1 MQNKPFHLDKVA
13 IRMVKEPPLYS
24 EVPINNPQ
32 DAIKLMADTLSD
44 YDREVFAIINFR
56 PDLKPINVN
65 FVSMG
70 ALDQSLV
77 HPREAIKSM
86 VLSNVASVMLVHNHT
101 TGAVHPS
108 REDVAV
114 TDRMSKLCNMLGI
127 KLLDHVIV
135 GPGNDYYSFN
145 ERGVLPVPSLKL
157 ETNIDQ
163 LEFGGM
169 KVAETATM
177 EKQNVRE
184 VSFVVAECSEFH
196 NLGEFHENVGS
207 VKDALVLFEQIP
219 PERMHA
225 LPTIGIRVTDTNHP
239 EIFTEIDIIRGN
251 TIDMD
256 MLSYVPEIASNKT
269 AQFAIAEMIH
279 AMPKA
284 EIIGTVPE
292 EIQKKVSV
300 IEAKE
305 KQAEQMKAIT
315 DKLEQG
321 VAEVFSSDKYKQFL
335 DTMAKFPRYS
345 VNNNILIMMQ
355 KPDAQMCQ
363 SFTGW
368 KEMGR
373 FVKKGEKG
381 IKILAPAPY
390 TIQREQ
396 NKLDDRGNPMMDKDG
411 EPIMES
417 VEIKVN
423 AFKVVSTFDVSQTD
437 GKELP
442 SLGVDELTGGVDGYG
457 TFLEALKEV
466 CPVPITFENIEG
478 GAKGFYSQT
487 EKRIAIQEGMSEAQT
502 VKTTIHEM
510 AHQKLHAIENNG
522 PKQLRNSKEVEA
534 ESVAYTV
541 CQHYGIDTSD
551 YSFSYVAGWSEG
563 KEMPELKA
571 SLDTIRKAASEM
583 ITAIDEKME
592 ILIQEKQ
599 KDVFFASDVTNLKG
613 MDYQYSEGSCEA
625 EYRFSCE
632 VKGEPT
638 VLTYTLSHHD
648 DGQGFVMHT
657 DKNDIWETMSEP
669 ELRKLEEKV
678 SQVAESY
685 HWERRIDAIKE
696 PTEVEVVK
704 AGLLEQG
711 TTRIGEENRMK
722 LREALEAKEKA
733 ILAPKPEKEKE
744 RPKEKATKKTSVKT
758 KLQEGKEKVAKTPA
772 KKTKAK
778 EERV

>member
-1 MQNKPFHLDKVA
+1 MDSRPFHLDKVA
-13 IRMVKEPPLYS
+13 IRMVKEPPLFS
-24 EVPINNPQ
+24 EVPINSPQ
-32 DAIKLMADTLSD
+32 AAVKMMADTLKD

-86 VLSNVASVMLVHNHT
+86 VLSNAASVMMVHNHT
-101 TGAVHPS
+101 TGAVFPS
-108 REDVAV
+108 KDDVAV
-114 TDRMSKLCNMLGI
+114 TDRMAQLCSMLRI

-135 GPGNDYYSFN
+135 GPGNDYYSFQ
-145 ERGVLPVPSLKL
+145 EKGILPVPNLKY
-157 ETNIDQ
+157 ETNIEQ

-177 EKQNVRE
+177 EKQSVKE

-196 NLGEFHENVGS
+196 NMGELHENVGT
-207 VKDALVLFEQIP
+207 VKEAIALFEQIP
-219 PERMHA
+219 PERMHGIPA
-225 LPTIGIRVTDTNHP
+225 IGIRVTDTDNP
-239 EIFTEIDIIRGN
+239 ELFTEIDIVRGK
-251 TIDMD
+251 TIDVD
-256 MLSYVPEIASNKT
+256 MLSYVPEIANNKA

-279 AMPKA
+279 AMPEA
-284 EIIGTVPE
+284 EIIGVLPE
-292 EIQKKVSV
+292 EIQKKVGV
-300 IEAKE
+300 IESRE
-305 KQAEQMKAIT
+305 KQAEQLKEIT

-321 VAEVFSSDKYKQFL
+321 VSDVFSSDNYKQFL

-396 NKLDDRGNPMMDKDG
+396 TKLDDRGNPMLDKDG

-423 AFKVVSTFDVSQTD
+423 AFKVVSTFDVSQTE

-442 SLGVDELTGGVDGYG
+442 TLGVDELTGGVDGYG
-457 TFLEALKEV
+457 IFMEALKEV
-466 CPVPITFENIEG
+466 CPVPMTFENIEG

-502 VKTTIHEM
+502 VKTAIHEM
-510 AHQKLHAIENNG
+510 AHQKLHAIENHG
-522 PKQLRNSKEVEA
+522 PKQTRGSKEVEA

-571 SLDTIRKAASEM
+571 SLDTIRRAASEM
-583 ITAIDEKME
+583 ITAIDEKVE
-592 ILIQEKQ
+592 ELVAQKTQEQIAEVPESAKPDTVDR
-599 KDVFFASDVTNLKG
+599 KEELAELLK
-613 MDYQYSEGSCEA
+613 A
-625 EYRFSCE
+625 
-632 VKGEPT
+632 T
-638 VLTYTLSHHD
+638 V
-648 DGQGFVMHT
+648 
-657 DKNDIWETMSEP
+657 
-669 ELRKLEEKV
+669 EKV
-678 SQVAESY
+678 SA
-685 HWERRIDAIKE
+685 DTKKE
-696 PTEVEVVK
+696 DKTV
-704 AGLLEQG
+704 
-711 TTRIGEENRMK
+711 GE
-722 LREALEAKEKA
+722 L
-733 ILAPKPEKEKE
+733 KPEKKTVEKKVPSNKKSVKKQIAE
-744 RPKEKATKKTSVKT
+744 KKEKSEKTAKTKKTET
-758 KLQEGKEKVAKTPA
+758 KDLGEAI
-772 KKTKAK
+772 
-778 EERV
+778 

>member
-1 MQNKPFHLDKVA
+1 MDSRPFHLDKVA
-13 IRMVKEPPLYS
+13 IRMVKEPPLFS
-24 EVPINNPQ
+24 EVPINSPQ
-32 DAIKLMADTLSD
+32 AAVKMMADTLKD

-86 VLSNVASVMLVHNHT
+86 VLSNAASVMMVHNHT
-101 TGAVHPS
+101 TGAVFPS
-108 REDVAV
+108 KDDVAV
-114 TDRMSKLCNMLGI
+114 TDRMAQLCSMLGI

-135 GPGNDYYSFN
+135 GPGNDYYSFQ
-145 ERGVLPVPSLKL
+145 EKGILPVPNLKY
-157 ETNIDQ
+157 ETNIEQ

-169 KVAETATM
+169 KVAETATT
-177 EKQNVRE
+177 EKQSVKE

-196 NLGEFHENVGS
+196 NMGELHENVGT
-207 VKDALVLFEQIP
+207 VKEAIALFEQIP
-219 PERMHA
+219 PERMHGIPA
-225 LPTIGIRVTDTNHP
+225 IGIRVTDTDNP
-239 EIFTEIDIIRGN
+239 ELFTEIDIVRGK
-251 TIDMD
+251 TIDVD
-256 MLSYVPEIASNKT
+256 MLSYVPEIANNKA

-279 AMPKA
+279 AMPEA
-284 EIIGTVPE
+284 EIIGVLPE
-292 EIQKKVSV
+292 EIQKKVGV
-300 IEAKE
+300 IESRE
-305 KQAEQMKAIT
+305 KQAEQLKEIT

-321 VAEVFSSDKYKQFL
+321 VSDVFSSDNYKQFL

-396 NKLDDRGNPMMDKDG
+396 TKLDDRGNPMLDKDG

-423 AFKVVSTFDVSQTD
+423 AFKVVSTFDVSQTE

-442 SLGVDELTGGVDGYG
+442 TLGVDELTGGVDGYG
-457 TFLEALKEV
+457 TFMEALKEV
-466 CPVPITFENIEG
+466 CPVPMTFENIEG

-502 VKTTIHEM
+502 VKTAIHEM

-522 PKQLRNSKEVEA
+522 PKQTRGSKEVEA

-571 SLDTIRKAASEM
+571 SLDTIRRAASEM
-583 ITAIDEKME
+583 ITAIDEKVE
-592 ILIQEKQ
+592 ELVAQKTQEQIAEVPESAKPDTVDR
-599 KDVFFASDVTNLKG
+599 KEELAELLK
-613 MDYQYSEGSCEA
+613 A
-625 EYRFSCE
+625 
-632 VKGEPT
+632 T
-638 VLTYTLSHHD
+638 V
-648 DGQGFVMHT
+648 
-657 DKNDIWETMSEP
+657 
-669 ELRKLEEKV
+669 EKV
-678 SQVAESY
+678 SADTKKVDKS
-685 HWERRIDAIKE
+685 
-696 PTEVEVVK
+696 V
-704 AGLLEQG
+704 
-711 TTRIGEENRMK
+711 GE
-722 LREALEAKEKA
+722 L
-733 ILAPKPEKEKE
+733 KPEKKTVEKKVPSKKKSVKKQIAE
-744 RPKEKATKKTSVKT
+744 KKEKSEKTAKTKKTET
-758 KLQEGKEKVAKTPA
+758 KDLGEAI
-772 KKTKAK
+772 
-778 EERV
+778 

>member
-1 MQNKPFHLDKVA
+1 MDKVA
-13 IRMVKEPPLYS
+13 IRMVKEPPLFS
-24 EVPINNPQ
+24 EVPINSPQ
-32 DAIKLMADTLSD
+32 AAVKMMADTLKD

-86 VLSNVASVMLVHNHT
+86 VLSNAASVMMVHNHT
-101 TGAVHPS
+101 TGAVFPS
-108 REDVAV
+108 KDDVAV
-114 TDRMSKLCNMLGI
+114 TDRMAQLCSMLGI

-135 GPGNDYYSFN
+135 GPGNDYYSFQ
-145 ERGVLPVPSLKL
+145 EKGILPVPNLKY
-157 ETNIDQ
+157 ETNIEQ

-177 EKQNVRE
+177 EKQSVKE

-196 NLGEFHENVGS
+196 NMGELHENVGT
-207 VKDALVLFEQIP
+207 VKEAIALFEQIP
-219 PERMHA
+219 PERMHGIPA
-225 LPTIGIRVTDTNHP
+225 IGIRVTDTDNP
-239 EIFTEIDIIRGN
+239 ELFTEIDIVRGK
-251 TIDMD
+251 TIDVD
-256 MLSYVPEIASNKT
+256 MLSYVPEIANNKA

-279 AMPKA
+279 AMPEA
-284 EIIGTVPE
+284 EIIGVLPE
-292 EIQKKVSV
+292 EIQKKVGV
-300 IEAKE
+300 IESRE
-305 KQAEQMKAIT
+305 KQAEQLKEIT

-321 VAEVFSSDKYKQFL
+321 VSDVFSSDNYKQFL

-396 NKLDDRGNPMMDKDG
+396 TKLDDRGNPMLDKDG

-423 AFKVVSTFDVSQTD
+423 AFKVVSTFDVSQTE

-442 SLGVDELTGGVDGYG
+442 TLGVDELTGGVDGYG
-457 TFLEALKEV
+457 TFMEALKEV
-466 CPVPITFENIEG
+466 CPVPMTFENIEG

-502 VKTTIHEM
+502 VKTAIHEM
-510 AHQKLHAIENNG
+510 AHQKLHAIENHG
-522 PKQLRNSKEVEA
+522 PKQTRGSKEVEA

-571 SLDTIRKAASEM
+571 SLDTIRRAASEM
-583 ITAIDEKME
+583 ITAIDEKVE
-592 ILIQEKQ
+592 ELVAQKTQEQIAAVPESAKPDTVDR
-599 KDVFFASDVTNLKG
+599 KEELAELLK
-613 MDYQYSEGSCEA
+613 A
-625 EYRFSCE
+625 
-632 VKGEPT
+632 T
-638 VLTYTLSHHD
+638 V
-648 DGQGFVMHT
+648 
-657 DKNDIWETMSEP
+657 
-669 ELRKLEEKV
+669 EKV
-678 SQVAESY
+678 SA
-685 HWERRIDAIKE
+685 DTKKE
-696 PTEVEVVK
+696 DKTV
-704 AGLLEQG
+704 
-711 TTRIGEENRMK
+711 GE
-722 LREALEAKEKA
+722 L
-733 ILAPKPEKEKE
+733 KPEKKTVEKKVPSKKKSVKTQIAE
-744 RPKEKATKKTSVKT
+744 KKEKSEKTAKTKKTET
-758 KLQEGKEKVAKTPA
+758 KDLGEAI
-772 KKTKAK
+772 
-778 EERV
+778 

>member
-1 MQNKPFHLDKVA
+1 MDSRPFHLDKVA
-13 IRMVKEPPLYS
+13 IRMVKEPPLFS
-24 EVPINNPQ
+24 EVPINSPQ
-32 DAIKLMADTLSD
+32 AAVKMMADTLKD

-86 VLSNVASVMLVHNHT
+86 VLSNAASVMMVHNHT
-101 TGAVHPS
+101 TGAVFPS
-108 REDVAV
+108 KDDVAV
-114 TDRMSKLCNMLGI
+114 TDRMAQLCSMLGI

-135 GPGNDYYSFN
+135 GPGNDYYSFQ
-145 ERGVLPVPSLKL
+145 EKGILPVPNLKY
-157 ETNIDQ
+157 ETNIEQ

-177 EKQNVRE
+177 EKQSVKE

-196 NLGEFHENVGS
+196 NMGELHENVGT
-207 VKDALVLFEQIP
+207 VKEAIALFEQIP
-219 PERMHA
+219 PERMHGIPA
-225 LPTIGIRVTDTNHP
+225 IGIRVTDTDNP
-239 EIFTEIDIIRGN
+239 ELFTEIDIVRGK
-251 TIDMD
+251 TIDVD
-256 MLSYVPEIASNKT
+256 MLSYVPEIANNKA

-279 AMPKA
+279 AMPEA
-284 EIIGTVPE
+284 EIIGVLPE
-292 EIQKKVSV
+292 EIQKKVGV
-300 IEAKE
+300 IESRE
-305 KQAEQMKAIT
+305 KQAEQLKEIT

-321 VAEVFSSDKYKQFL
+321 VSDVFSSDNYKQFL

-396 NKLDDRGNPMMDKDG
+396 TKLDDRGNPMLDKDG

-423 AFKVVSTFDVSQTD
+423 AFKVVSTFDVSQTE

-442 SLGVDELTGGVDGYG
+442 TLGVDELTGGVDGYG
-457 TFLEALKEV
+457 TFMEALKEV
-466 CPVPITFENIEG
+466 CPVPMTFENIEG

-502 VKTTIHEM
+502 VKTAIHEM
-510 AHQKLHAIENNG
+510 AHQKLHAIENHG
-522 PKQLRNSKEVEA
+522 PKQTRGSKEVEA

-571 SLDTIRKAASEM
+571 SLDTIRRAASEM
-583 ITAIDEKME
+583 ITAIDEKVE
-592 ILIQEKQ
+592 ELVAQKTQEQIAAVPESAKPDTVDR
-599 KDVFFASDVTNLKG
+599 KEELAELLKATVEK
-613 MDYQYSEGSCEA
+613 MSADTKKEDKT
-625 EYRFSCE
+625 
-632 VKGEPT
+632 VGE
-638 VLTYTLSHHD
+638 L
-648 DGQGFVMHT
+648 
-657 DKNDIWETMSEP
+657 
-669 ELRKLEEKV
+669 
-678 SQVAESY
+678 
-685 HWERRIDAIKE
+685 
-696 PTEVEVVK
+696 
-704 AGLLEQG
+704 
-711 TTRIGEENRMK
+711 
-722 LREALEAKEKA
+722 
-733 ILAPKPEKEKE
+733 KPEKKTVEKKVPSKKKSVKKQIAE
-744 RPKEKATKKTSVKT
+744 KKEKSEKTAKTKKTET
-758 KLQEGKEKVAKTPA
+758 KDLGEAI
-772 KKTKAK
+772 
-778 EERV
+778 

>member
-1 MQNKPFHLDKVA
+1 MDSRPFHLDKVA
-13 IRMVKEPPLYS
+13 IRMVKEPPLFS
-24 EVPINNPQ
+24 EVPINSPQ
-32 DAIKLMADTLSD
+32 AAVKMMADTLKD

-77 HPREAIKSM
+77 HPREVIKSM
-86 VLSNVASVMLVHNHT
+86 VLSNAASVMMVHNHT
-101 TGAVHPS
+101 TGAVFPS
-108 REDVAV
+108 KDDVAV
-114 TDRMSKLCNMLGI
+114 TDRMAQLCSMLGI

-135 GPGNDYYSFN
+135 GPGNDYYSFQ
-145 ERGVLPVPSLKL
+145 EKGILPVPNLKY
-157 ETNIDQ
+157 ETNIEQ

-177 EKQNVRE
+177 EKQSVKE

-196 NLGEFHENVGS
+196 NMGELHENVGT
-207 VKDALVLFEQIP
+207 VKEAIALFEQIP
-219 PERMHA
+219 PERMHGIPA
-225 LPTIGIRVTDTNHP
+225 IGIRVTDTDNP
-239 EIFTEIDIIRGN
+239 ELFTEIDIVRGK
-251 TIDMD
+251 TIDVD
-256 MLSYVPEIASNKT
+256 MLSYVPEIANNKA

-279 AMPKA
+279 AMPEA
-284 EIIGTVPE
+284 EIIGVLPE
-292 EIQKKVSV
+292 EIQKKVGV
-300 IEAKE
+300 IESRE
-305 KQAEQMKAIT
+305 KQAEQLKEIT

-321 VAEVFSSDKYKQFL
+321 VSDVFSSDNYKQFL

-396 NKLDDRGNPMMDKDG
+396 TKLDDRGNPMLDKDG

-423 AFKVVSTFDVSQTD
+423 AFKVVSTFDVSQTE

-442 SLGVDELTGGVDGYG
+442 TLGVDELTGGVDGYG
-457 TFLEALKEV
+457 IFMEALKEV
-466 CPVPITFENIEG
+466 CPVPMTFENIEG

-502 VKTTIHEM
+502 VKTAIHEM
-510 AHQKLHAIENNG
+510 AHQKLHAIENHG
-522 PKQLRNSKEVEA
+522 PKQTRGSKEVEA

-571 SLDTIRKAASEM
+571 SLDTIRRAASEM
-583 ITAIDEKME
+583 ITAIDEKVE
-592 ILIQEKQ
+592 ELVAQKTQEQIAEVPESAKPDTVDR
-599 KDVFFASDVTNLKG
+599 KEELAELLK
-613 MDYQYSEGSCEA
+613 A
-625 EYRFSCE
+625 
-632 VKGEPT
+632 T
-638 VLTYTLSHHD
+638 V
-648 DGQGFVMHT
+648 
-657 DKNDIWETMSEP
+657 
-669 ELRKLEEKV
+669 EKV
-678 SQVAESY
+678 SA
-685 HWERRIDAIKE
+685 DTKKE
-696 PTEVEVVK
+696 DKTV
-704 AGLLEQG
+704 
-711 TTRIGEENRMK
+711 GE
-722 LREALEAKEKA
+722 L
-733 ILAPKPEKEKE
+733 KPEKKTVEKKVPSKKKSVKKQIAE
-744 RPKEKATKKTSVKT
+744 KKEKSEKTAKTKKTET
-758 KLQEGKEKVAKTPA
+758 KDLGEAI
-772 KKTKAK
+772 
-778 EERV
+778 

>member
-1 MQNKPFHLDKVA
+1 MDSRPFRLDKVA

-32 DAIKLMADTLSD
+32 AAVKLMADTLKD

-86 VLSNVASVMLVHNHT
+86 VLSNAASVMMVHNHT
-101 TGAVHPS
+101 TGAVFPS
-108 REDVAV
+108 KEDVAV
-114 TDRMSKLCNMLGI
+114 TDRMAQLCGMLGI

-145 ERGVLPVPSLKL
+145 EKNVLPVPNLKY
-157 ETNIDQ
+157 ETNIEQ

-177 EKQNVRE
+177 EKQEQKMSTEEYRE
-184 VSFVVAECSEFH
+184 IKEAE
-196 NLGEFHENVGS
+196 L
-207 VKDALVLFEQIP
+207 
-219 PERMHA
+219 
-225 LPTIGIRVTDTNHP
+225 
-239 EIFTEIDIIRGN
+239 
-251 TIDMD
+251 
-256 MLSYVPEIASNKT
+256 
-269 AQFAIAEMIH
+269 
-279 AMPKA
+279 
-284 EIIGTVPE
+284 
-292 EIQKKVSV
+292 
-300 IEAKE
+300 
-305 KQAEQMKAIT
+305 KAIT

-321 VAEVFSSDKYKQFL
+321 VSDVFSSDKYKQFL

-355 KPDAQMCQ
+355 RPDAQMCQ

-396 NKLDDRGNPMMDKDG
+396 TKLDDKGNPMMDKDG

-442 SLGVDELTGGVDGYG
+442 TLGVDELTGGVDGYG

-466 CPVPITFENIEG
+466 CPVPMTFENIEG

-502 VKTTIHEM
+502 VKTAIHEM

-522 PKQLRNSKEVEA
+522 PKQTRGSKEVEA

-571 SLDTIRKAASEM
+571 SLDTIRRAASEM
-583 ITAIDEKME
+583 ITAIDEKVEELVAQKTQEQIAEAPESVKPATVDRKEELAE
-592 ILIQEKQ
+592 ILKATAEK
-599 KDVFFASDVTNLKG
+599 
-613 MDYQYSEGSCEA
+613 
-625 EYRFSCE
+625 
-632 VKGEPT
+632 
-638 VLTYTLSHHD
+638 
-648 DGQGFVMHT
+648 
-657 DKNDIWETMSEP
+657 MSPDAKTKQDAKSLEKENP
-669 ELRKLEEKV
+669 ATEKTEEK
-678 SQVAESY
+678 
-685 HWERRIDAIKE
+685 
-696 PTEVEVVK
+696 
-704 AGLLEQG
+704 
-711 TTRIGEENRMK
+711 
-722 LREALEAKEKA
+722 
-733 ILAPKPEKEKE
+733 
-744 RPKEKATKKTSVKT
+744 PKEKTAKKTSVKT
-758 KLQEGKEKVAKTPA
+758 KLKEGKEKVAKAPA
-772 KKTKAK
+772 KKTKEK
-778 EERV
+778 EAQACV

>member
-1 MQNKPFHLDKVA
+1 MDSRPFHLDKVA
-13 IRMVKEPPLYS
+13 IRMVKEPPLFS
-24 EVPINNPQ
+24 EVPINSPQ
-32 DAIKLMADTLSD
+32 AAVKMMADTLKD

-86 VLSNVASVMLVHNHT
+86 VLSNAASVMMVHNHT
-101 TGAVHPS
+101 TGAVFPS
-108 REDVAV
+108 KDDVAV
-114 TDRMSKLCNMLGI
+114 TDRMAQLCSMLGI

-135 GPGNDYYSFN
+135 GPGNDYYSFQ
-145 ERGVLPVPSLKL
+145 EKGILPVPNLKY
-157 ETNIDQ
+157 ETNIEQ

-177 EKQNVRE
+177 EKQSVKE

-196 NLGEFHENVGS
+196 NMGELHENVGT
-207 VKDALVLFEQIP
+207 VKEAIALFEQIP
-219 PERMHA
+219 PERMHGIPA
-225 LPTIGIRVTDTNHP
+225 IGIRVTDTDNP
-239 EIFTEIDIIRGN
+239 ELFTEIDIVRGK
-251 TIDMD
+251 TIDVD
-256 MLSYVPEIASNKT
+256 MLSYVPEIANNKA

-279 AMPKA
+279 AMPEA
-284 EIIGTVPE
+284 EIIGVLPE
-292 EIQKKVSV
+292 EIQKKVGV
-300 IEAKE
+300 IESRE
-305 KQAEQMKAIT
+305 KQAEQLKEIT

-321 VAEVFSSDKYKQFL
+321 VSDVFSSDKYKRFL

-396 NKLDDRGNPMMDKDG
+396 TKLDDRGNPMLDKDG

-423 AFKVVSTFDVSQTD
+423 AFKVVSTFDVSQTE

-442 SLGVDELTGGVDGYG
+442 TLGVDELTGGVDGYG
-457 TFLEALKEV
+457 IFMEALKEV
-466 CPVPITFENIEG
+466 CPVTMTFENIEG

-502 VKTTIHEM
+502 VKTAIHEM

-522 PKQLRNSKEVEA
+522 PKQTRGSKEVEA

-571 SLDTIRKAASEM
+571 SLDTIRRAASEM
-583 ITAIDEKME
+583 ITAIDEKVE
-592 ILIQEKQ
+592 ELVAQKTQEQIAEVPESAKPDTVDR
-599 KDVFFASDVTNLKG
+599 KEELAELLK
-613 MDYQYSEGSCEA
+613 A
-625 EYRFSCE
+625 
-632 VKGEPT
+632 T
-638 VLTYTLSHHD
+638 V
-648 DGQGFVMHT
+648 
-657 DKNDIWETMSEP
+657 
-669 ELRKLEEKV
+669 EKV
-678 SQVAESY
+678 SA
-685 HWERRIDAIKE
+685 DTKKE
-696 PTEVEVVK
+696 DKTV
-704 AGLLEQG
+704 
-711 TTRIGEENRMK
+711 GE
-722 LREALEAKEKA
+722 L
-733 ILAPKPEKEKE
+733 KPEKRTVEKKVPSKKKSVKKQIAE
-744 RPKEKATKKTSVKT
+744 KKEKSEKTAKTKKTET
-758 KLQEGKEKVAKTPA
+758 KDLGEAI
-772 KKTKAK
+772 
-778 EERV
+778 

>member
-1 MQNKPFHLDKVA
+1 MDSRPFHLDKVA
-13 IRMVKEPPLYS
+13 IRMVKEPPLFS
-24 EVPINNPQ
+24 EVPINSPQ
-32 DAIKLMADTLSD
+32 AAVKMMADTLKD

-86 VLSNVASVMLVHNHT
+86 VLSNAASVMMVHNHT
-101 TGAVHPS
+101 TGAVFPS
-108 REDVAV
+108 KDDVAV
-114 TDRMSKLCNMLGI
+114 TDRMAQLCSMLGI

-135 GPGNDYYSFN
+135 GPGNDYYSFQ
-145 ERGVLPVPSLKL
+145 EKGILPVPNLKY
-157 ETNIDQ
+157 ETNIEQ

-177 EKQNVRE
+177 EKQSVKE

-196 NLGEFHENVGS
+196 NMGELHENVGT
-207 VKDALVLFEQIP
+207 VKEAIALFEQIP
-219 PERMHA
+219 PERMHGIPA
-225 LPTIGIRVTDTNHP
+225 IGIRVTDTDNP
-239 EIFTEIDIIRGN
+239 ELFTEIDIVRGK
-251 TIDMD
+251 TIDVD
-256 MLSYVPEIASNKT
+256 MLSYVPEIANNKA

-279 AMPKA
+279 AMPEA
-284 EIIGTVPE
+284 EIIGVLPE
-292 EIQKKVSV
+292 EIQKKVGV
-300 IEAKE
+300 IESRE
-305 KQAEQMKAIT
+305 KQAEQLKEIT

-321 VAEVFSSDKYKQFL
+321 VSDVFSSDNYKQFL

-396 NKLDDRGNPMMDKDG
+396 TKLDDRGNPMLDKDG

-423 AFKVVSTFDVSQTD
+423 AFKVVSTFDVSQTE

-442 SLGVDELTGGVDGYG
+442 TLGVDELTGGVDGYG
-457 TFLEALKEV
+457 TFMEALKEV
-466 CPVPITFENIEG
+466 CPVPMTFENIEG

-502 VKTTIHEM
+502 VKTAIHEM
-510 AHQKLHAIENNG
+510 AHQKLHAIENHG
-522 PKQLRNSKEVEA
+522 PKQTRGSKEVEA

-571 SLDTIRKAASEM
+571 SLDTIRRAASEM
-583 ITAIDEKME
+583 ITAIDEKVE
-592 ILIQEKQ
+592 ELVAQKTQEQIAEVPESAKPDIVDR
-599 KDVFFASDVTNLKG
+599 KEEMAELLK
-613 MDYQYSEGSCEA
+613 A
-625 EYRFSCE
+625 
-632 VKGEPT
+632 T
-638 VLTYTLSHHD
+638 V
-648 DGQGFVMHT
+648 
-657 DKNDIWETMSEP
+657 
-669 ELRKLEEKV
+669 EKV
-678 SQVAESY
+678 SA
-685 HWERRIDAIKE
+685 DTKKE
-696 PTEVEVVK
+696 DKTV
-704 AGLLEQG
+704 
-711 TTRIGEENRMK
+711 GE
-722 LREALEAKEKA
+722 L
-733 ILAPKPEKEKE
+733 KPEKRTVEKKVPSKKKSVKKQIAE
-744 RPKEKATKKTSVKT
+744 KKEKSEKTAKTKKTET
-758 KLQEGKEKVAKTPA
+758 KDLGEAI
-772 KKTKAK
+772 
-778 EERV
+778 

>member
-1 MQNKPFHLDKVA
+1 MDSRPFRLDKAA

-32 DAIKLMADTLSD
+32 AAVKLMADTLKD

-86 VLSNVASVMLVHNHT
+86 VLSNAASVMMVHNHT
-101 TGAVHPS
+101 TGAVFPS
-108 REDVAV
+108 KEDVAV
-114 TDRMSKLCNMLGI
+114 TDRMSQLCNMLGI

-145 ERGVLPVPSLKL
+145 EKGVLPVPNLKC
-157 ETNIDQ
+157 ETNIEQ

-177 EKQNVRE
+177 EKQEQKMSTEEYRE
-184 VSFVVAECSEFH
+184 MKEAE
-196 NLGEFHENVGS
+196 L
-207 VKDALVLFEQIP
+207 
-219 PERMHA
+219 
-225 LPTIGIRVTDTNHP
+225 
-239 EIFTEIDIIRGN
+239 
-251 TIDMD
+251 
-256 MLSYVPEIASNKT
+256 
-269 AQFAIAEMIH
+269 
-279 AMPKA
+279 
-284 EIIGTVPE
+284 
-292 EIQKKVSV
+292 
-300 IEAKE
+300 
-305 KQAEQMKAIT
+305 KAIT

-321 VAEVFSSDKYKQFL
+321 VSEVFSSDNYKQFL

-381 IKILAPAPY
+381 IKILAPVPY

-396 NKLDDRGNPMMDKDG
+396 TKLDDRGNPMMDKDG

-442 SLGVDELTGGVDGYG
+442 TLGVDELTGGVDGYG

-466 CPVPITFENIEG
+466 CPVPMTFENIEG

-502 VKTTIHEM
+502 VKTAIHEM

-522 PKQLRNSKEVEA
+522 PKQTRGSKEVEA

-571 SLDTIRKAASEM
+571 SLDTIRRAASEM
-583 ITAIDEKME
+583 ITAIDEKVE
-592 ILIQEKQ
+592 ELVAQKTQEQIAEVPEGIKPATVDR
-599 KDVFFASDVTNLKG
+599 KEELAELLKVT
-613 MDYQYSEGSCEA
+613 A
-625 EYRFSCE
+625 E
-632 VKGEPT
+632 K
-638 VLTYTLSHHD
+638 
-648 DGQGFVMHT
+648 
-657 DKNDIWETMSEP
+657 MSP
-669 ELRKLEEKV
+669 DAKPKWEEKAV
-678 SQVAESY
+678 
-685 HWERRIDAIKE
+685 
-696 PTEVEVVK
+696 
-704 AGLLEQG
+704 G
-711 TTRIGEENRMK
+711 K
-722 LREALEAKEKA
+722 L
-733 ILAPKPEKEKE
+733 KPEEKTVEKE
-744 RPKEKATKKTSVKT
+744 A
-758 KLQEGKEKVAKTPA
+758 PA
-772 KKTKAK
+772 KKQSVKKQIAEKKEKSEKTARPKKTETKNLGEAI
-778 EERV
+778 

>member
-1 MQNKPFHLDKVA
+1 MDSRPFHLDKVA
-13 IRMVKEPPLYS
+13 IRMVKEPPLFS
-24 EVPINNPQ
+24 EVPINSPQ
-32 DAIKLMADTLSD
+32 AAVKMMADTLKD

-86 VLSNVASVMLVHNHT
+86 VLSNAASVMMVHNHT
-101 TGAVHPS
+101 TGAVFPS
-108 REDVAV
+108 KDDVAV
-114 TDRMSKLCNMLGI
+114 TDRMAQLCSMLGI

-135 GPGNDYYSFN
+135 GPGNDYYSFQ
-145 ERGVLPVPSLKL
+145 EKGILPVPNLKY
-157 ETNIDQ
+157 ETNIEQ

-177 EKQNVRE
+177 EKQSVKE

-196 NLGEFHENVGS
+196 NMGELHENVGT
-207 VKDALVLFEQIP
+207 VKEAIALFEQIP
-219 PERMHA
+219 PERMHGIPA
-225 LPTIGIRVTDTNHP
+225 IGIRVTDTDNP
-239 EIFTEIDIIRGN
+239 ELFTEIDIVRGK
-251 TIDMD
+251 TIDVD
-256 MLSYVPEIASNKT
+256 MLSYVPEIANNKA

-279 AMPKA
+279 AMPEA
-284 EIIGTVPE
+284 EIIGVLPE
-292 EIQKKVSV
+292 EIQKKVGV
-300 IEAKE
+300 IESRE
-305 KQAEQMKAIT
+305 KQAEQLKEIT

-321 VAEVFSSDKYKQFL
+321 VSDVFSSDNYKQFL

-396 NKLDDRGNPMMDKDG
+396 TKLDDRGNPMLDKDG

-423 AFKVVSTFDVSQTD
+423 AFKVVSTFDVSQTE

-442 SLGVDELTGGVDGYG
+442 TLGVDELTGGVDGYG
-457 TFLEALKEV
+457 TFMEALKEV
-466 CPVPITFENIEG
+466 CPVPMTFENIEG

-502 VKTTIHEM
+502 VKTAIHEM
-510 AHQKLHAIENNG
+510 AHQKLHAIENHG
-522 PKQLRNSKEVEA
+522 PKQTRGSKEVEA

-571 SLDTIRKAASEM
+571 SLDTIRRAASEM
-583 ITAIDEKME
+583 ITAIDEKVE
-592 ILIQEKQ
+592 ELVAQKTQEQIAAVPESAKPDTVDR
-599 KDVFFASDVTNLKG
+599 KEELAELLK
-613 MDYQYSEGSCEA
+613 A
-625 EYRFSCE
+625 
-632 VKGEPT
+632 T
-638 VLTYTLSHHD
+638 V
-648 DGQGFVMHT
+648 
-657 DKNDIWETMSEP
+657 
-669 ELRKLEEKV
+669 EKV
-678 SQVAESY
+678 SA
-685 HWERRIDAIKE
+685 DTKKE
-696 PTEVEVVK
+696 DKTV
-704 AGLLEQG
+704 
-711 TTRIGEENRMK
+711 GE
-722 LREALEAKEKA
+722 L
-733 ILAPKPEKEKE
+733 KPEKKTVEKKVPSKKKSVKKQIAE
-744 RPKEKATKKTSVKT
+744 KKEKSEKT
-758 KLQEGKEKVAKTPA
+758 AKA
-772 KKTKAK
+772 KKTETKDLGEAI
-778 EERV
+778 

>member
-1 MQNKPFHLDKVA
+1 MDSRPFHLDKVA
-13 IRMVKEPPLYS
+13 IRMVKEPPLFS
-24 EVPINNPQ
+24 EVPINSPQ
-32 DAIKLMADTLSD
+32 AAVKMMADTLKD

-86 VLSNVASVMLVHNHT
+86 VLSNAASVMMVHNHT
-101 TGAVHPS
+101 TGAVFPS
-108 REDVAV
+108 KDDVAV
-114 TDRMSKLCNMLGI
+114 TDRMAQLCSMLGI

-135 GPGNDYYSFN
+135 GPGNDYYSFQ
-145 ERGVLPVPSLKL
+145 EKGILPVPNLKY
-157 ETNIDQ
+157 ETNIEQ

-177 EKQNVRE
+177 EKQSVKE

-196 NLGEFHENVGS
+196 NMGELHENVGT
-207 VKDALVLFEQIP
+207 VKEAIALFEQIP
-219 PERMHA
+219 PERMHGIPA
-225 LPTIGIRVTDTNHP
+225 IGIRVTDTDNP
-239 EIFTEIDIIRGN
+239 ELFTEIDIVRGK
-251 TIDMD
+251 TIDVD
-256 MLSYVPEIASNKT
+256 MLSYVPEIANNKA

-279 AMPKA
+279 AMPEA
-284 EIIGTVPE
+284 EIIGVLPE
-292 EIQKKVSV
+292 EIQKKVGV
-300 IEAKE
+300 IESRE
-305 KQAEQMKAIT
+305 KQAEQLKEIT

-321 VAEVFSSDKYKQFL
+321 VSDVFSSDNYKQFL

-396 NKLDDRGNPMMDKDG
+396 TKLDDRGNPMLDKDG

-423 AFKVVSTFDVSQTD
+423 AFKVVSTFDVSQTE

-442 SLGVDELTGGVDGYG
+442 TLGVDELTGGVDGYG
-457 TFLEALKEV
+457 TFMEALKEV
-466 CPVPITFENIEG
+466 CPVPMTFENIEG

-502 VKTTIHEM
+502 VKTAIHEM

-522 PKQLRNSKEVEA
+522 PKQTRGSKEVEA

-571 SLDTIRKAASEM
+571 SLDTIRRAASEM
-583 ITAIDEKME
+583 ITAIDEKVE
-592 ILIQEKQ
+592 ELVAQKTQEQIAEVPESAKPDTVDR
-599 KDVFFASDVTNLKG
+599 KEELAELLK
-613 MDYQYSEGSCEA
+613 A
-625 EYRFSCE
+625 
-632 VKGEPT
+632 T
-638 VLTYTLSHHD
+638 V
-648 DGQGFVMHT
+648 
-657 DKNDIWETMSEP
+657 
-669 ELRKLEEKV
+669 EKV
-678 SQVAESY
+678 SA
-685 HWERRIDAIKE
+685 DTKKE
-696 PTEVEVVK
+696 DKTV
-704 AGLLEQG
+704 
-711 TTRIGEENRMK
+711 GE
-722 LREALEAKEKA
+722 L
-733 ILAPKPEKEKE
+733 KPEKKTVEKKVPSKKKSVKKQIAE
-744 RPKEKATKKTSVKT
+744 KKEKSEKTAKTKKTET
-758 KLQEGKEKVAKTPA
+758 KDLGEAI
-772 KKTKAK
+772 
-778 EERV
+778 

>member
-1 MQNKPFHLDKVA
+1 MDSRPFHLDKVA
-13 IRMVKEPPLYS
+13 IRMVKEPPLFS
-24 EVPINNPQ
+24 EVPINSPQ
-32 DAIKLMADTLSD
+32 AAVKMMADTLKD

-86 VLSNVASVMLVHNHT
+86 VLSNAASVMMVHNHT
-101 TGAVHPS
+101 TGAVFPS
-108 REDVAV
+108 KDDVAV
-114 TDRMSKLCNMLGI
+114 TDRMAQLCSMLGI

-135 GPGNDYYSFN
+135 GPGNDYYSFQ
-145 ERGVLPVPSLKL
+145 EKGILPVPNLKY
-157 ETNIDQ
+157 ETNIEQ

-177 EKQNVRE
+177 EKQSVKE

-196 NLGEFHENVGS
+196 NMGELHENVGT
-207 VKDALVLFEQIP
+207 VKEAIALFEQIP
-219 PERMHA
+219 PERMHGIPA
-225 LPTIGIRVTDTNHP
+225 IGIRVTDTDNP
-239 EIFTEIDIIRGN
+239 ELFTEIDIVRGK
-251 TIDMD
+251 TIDVD
-256 MLSYVPEIASNKT
+256 MLSYVPEIANNKA

-284 EIIGTVPE
+284 EIIGVLPE
-292 EIQKKVSV
+292 EIQKKVGV
-300 IEAKE
+300 IESRE
-305 KQAEQMKAIT
+305 KQAEQFKEIT

-321 VAEVFSSDKYKQFL
+321 VSDVFSSDNYKQFL

-396 NKLDDRGNPMMDKDG
+396 TKLDDRGNPMLDKDG

-423 AFKVVSTFDVSQTD
+423 AFKVVSTFDVSQTE

-442 SLGVDELTGGVDGYG
+442 TLGVDELTGGVDGYG
-457 TFLEALKEV
+457 TFMEALKEV
-466 CPVPITFENIEG
+466 CPVPMTFENIEG

-502 VKTTIHEM
+502 VKTAIHEM

-522 PKQLRNSKEVEA
+522 PKQTRGSKEVEA

-571 SLDTIRKAASEM
+571 SLDTIRRAASEM
-583 ITAIDEKME
+583 ITAIDEKVE
-592 ILIQEKQ
+592 ELVTQKTQEQIAEVPESAKPDIVDR
-599 KDVFFASDVTNLKG
+599 KEEMAELLK
-613 MDYQYSEGSCEA
+613 A
-625 EYRFSCE
+625 
-632 VKGEPT
+632 T
-638 VLTYTLSHHD
+638 V
-648 DGQGFVMHT
+648 
-657 DKNDIWETMSEP
+657 
-669 ELRKLEEKV
+669 EKV
-678 SQVAESY
+678 SA
-685 HWERRIDAIKE
+685 DTKKE
-696 PTEVEVVK
+696 DKTV
-704 AGLLEQG
+704 
-711 TTRIGEENRMK
+711 GE
-722 LREALEAKEKA
+722 L
-733 ILAPKPEKEKE
+733 KPEKRTVEKKVPSKKKSVKKQIAE
-744 RPKEKATKKTSVKT
+744 KKEKSEKTAKTKKTET
-758 KLQEGKEKVAKTPA
+758 KDLGEAI
-772 KKTKAK
+772 
-778 EERV
+778 

>member
-1 MQNKPFHLDKVA
+1 MDSRPFHLDKVA
-13 IRMVKEPPLYS
+13 IRMVKEPPLFS
-24 EVPINNPQ
+24 EVPINSPQ
-32 DAIKLMADTLSD
+32 AAVKMMADTLKD

-86 VLSNVASVMLVHNHT
+86 VLSNAASVMMVHNHT
-101 TGAVHPS
+101 TGAVFPS
-108 REDVAV
+108 KDDVAV
-114 TDRMSKLCNMLGI
+114 TDRMAQLCSMLGI

-135 GPGNDYYSFN
+135 GPGNNYYSFQ
-145 ERGVLPVPSLKL
+145 EKGILPVPNLKY
-157 ETNIDQ
+157 ETNIEQ

-177 EKQNVRE
+177 EKQSVKE

-196 NLGEFHENVGS
+196 NMGELHENVGT
-207 VKDALVLFEQIP
+207 VKEAIALFEQIP
-219 PERMHA
+219 PERMHGIPA
-225 LPTIGIRVTDTNHP
+225 IGIRVTDTDNP
-239 EIFTEIDIIRGN
+239 ELFTEIDIVRGK
-251 TIDMD
+251 TIDVD
-256 MLSYVPEIASNKT
+256 MLSYVPEIANNKA

-284 EIIGTVPE
+284 EIIGVLPE
-292 EIQKKVSV
+292 EIQKKVGV
-300 IEAKE
+300 IESRE
-305 KQAEQMKAIT
+305 KQAEQFKEIT

-321 VAEVFSSDKYKQFL
+321 VSDVFSSDNYKQFL

-396 NKLDDRGNPMMDKDG
+396 TKLDDRGNPMLDKDG

-423 AFKVVSTFDVSQTD
+423 AFKVVSTFDVSQTE

-442 SLGVDELTGGVDGYG
+442 TLGVDELTGGVDGYG
-457 TFLEALKEV
+457 TFMEALKEV
-466 CPVPITFENIEG
+466 CPVPMTFENIEG

-502 VKTTIHEM
+502 VKTAIHEM

-522 PKQLRNSKEVEA
+522 PKQTRGSKEVEA

-571 SLDTIRKAASEM
+571 SLDTIRRAASEM
-583 ITAIDEKME
+583 ITAIDEKVE
-592 ILIQEKQ
+592 ELVTQKTQEQIAEVPESAKPDIVDR
-599 KDVFFASDVTNLKG
+599 KEEMAELLK
-613 MDYQYSEGSCEA
+613 A
-625 EYRFSCE
+625 
-632 VKGEPT
+632 T
-638 VLTYTLSHHD
+638 V
-648 DGQGFVMHT
+648 
-657 DKNDIWETMSEP
+657 
-669 ELRKLEEKV
+669 EKV
-678 SQVAESY
+678 SA
-685 HWERRIDAIKE
+685 DTKKE
-696 PTEVEVVK
+696 DKTV
-704 AGLLEQG
+704 
-711 TTRIGEENRMK
+711 GE
-722 LREALEAKEKA
+722 L
-733 ILAPKPEKEKE
+733 KPEKRTVEKKVPSKKKSVKKQIAE
-744 RPKEKATKKTSVKT
+744 KKEKSEKTAKTKKTET
-758 KLQEGKEKVAKTPA
+758 KDLGEAI
-772 KKTKAK
+772 
-778 EERV
+778 

>member
-1 MQNKPFHLDKVA
+1 MDSRPFHLDKVA
-13 IRMVKEPPLYS
+13 IRMVKEPPLFS
-24 EVPINNPQ
+24 EVPINSPQ
-32 DAIKLMADTLSD
+32 AAVKMMADTLKD

-86 VLSNVASVMLVHNHT
+86 VLSNAASVMMVHNHT
-101 TGAVHPS
+101 TGAVFPS
-108 REDVAV
+108 KDDVAV
-114 TDRMSKLCNMLGI
+114 TDRMAQLCSMLGI

-135 GPGNDYYSFN
+135 GPGNDYYSFQ
-145 ERGVLPVPSLKL
+145 EKGILPVPNLKY
-157 ETNIDQ
+157 ETNIEQ

-177 EKQNVRE
+177 EKQSVKE

-196 NLGEFHENVGS
+196 NMGELHENVGT
-207 VKDALVLFEQIP
+207 VKEAIALFEQIP
-219 PERMHA
+219 PERMHGIPA
-225 LPTIGIRVTDTNHP
+225 IGIRVTDTDNP
-239 EIFTEIDIIRGN
+239 ELFTEIDIVRGK
-251 TIDMD
+251 TIDVD
-256 MLSYVPEIASNKT
+256 MLSYVPEIANNKA

-284 EIIGTVPE
+284 EIIGVLPE
-292 EIQKKVSV
+292 EIQKKVGV
-300 IEAKE
+300 IESRE
-305 KQAEQMKAIT
+305 KQAEQLKEIT

-321 VAEVFSSDKYKQFL
+321 VSDVFSSDNYKQFL

-396 NKLDDRGNPMMDKDG
+396 TKLDDRGNPMLDKDG

-423 AFKVVSTFDVSQTD
+423 AFKVVSTFDVSQTE

-442 SLGVDELTGGVDGYG
+442 TLGVDELTGGVDGYG
-457 TFLEALKEV
+457 TFMEALKEV
-466 CPVPITFENIEG
+466 CPVPMTFENIEG

-502 VKTTIHEM
+502 VKTAIHEM
-510 AHQKLHAIENNG
+510 AHQKLHAIENHG
-522 PKQLRNSKEVEA
+522 SKQTRGSKEVEA

-571 SLDTIRKAASEM
+571 SLDTIRRAASEM
-583 ITAIDEKME
+583 ITAIDEKVE
-592 ILIQEKQ
+592 ELVTQKTQEQIAEVPESAKPDTVDR
-599 KDVFFASDVTNLKG
+599 KEELAELLK
-613 MDYQYSEGSCEA
+613 A
-625 EYRFSCE
+625 
-632 VKGEPT
+632 T
-638 VLTYTLSHHD
+638 V
-648 DGQGFVMHT
+648 
-657 DKNDIWETMSEP
+657 
-669 ELRKLEEKV
+669 EKV
-678 SQVAESY
+678 SA
-685 HWERRIDAIKE
+685 DTKKE
-696 PTEVEVVK
+696 DKTV
-704 AGLLEQG
+704 
-711 TTRIGEENRMK
+711 GE
-722 LREALEAKEKA
+722 L
-733 ILAPKPEKEKE
+733 KPEKRTVEKKVPSKKKSVKKQIAE
-744 RPKEKATKKTSVKT
+744 KKEKSEKTAKTKKTET
-758 KLQEGKEKVAKTPA
+758 KDLGEAI
-772 KKTKAK
+772 
-778 EERV
+778 

>member
-1 MQNKPFHLDKVA
+1 MDSRPFHLDKVA
-13 IRMVKEPPLYS
+13 IRMVKEPPLFS
-24 EVPINNPQ
+24 EVPINSPQ
-32 DAIKLMADTLSD
+32 AAVKMMADTLKD

-86 VLSNVASVMLVHNHT
+86 VLSNAASVMMVHNHT
-101 TGAVHPS
+101 TGAVFPS
-108 REDVAV
+108 KDDVAV
-114 TDRMSKLCNMLGI
+114 TDRMAQLCSMLGI

-135 GPGNDYYSFN
+135 GPGNDYYSFQ
-145 ERGVLPVPSLKL
+145 EKGILPVPNLKY
-157 ETNIDQ
+157 ETNIEQ

-177 EKQNVRE
+177 EKQSVKE

-196 NLGEFHENVGS
+196 NMGELHENVGT
-207 VKDALVLFEQIP
+207 VKEAIALFEQIP
-219 PERMHA
+219 PERMHGIPA
-225 LPTIGIRVTDTNHP
+225 IGIRVTDTDNP
-239 EIFTEIDIIRGN
+239 ELFTEIDIVRGK
-251 TIDMD
+251 TIDVD
-256 MLSYVPEIASNKT
+256 MLSYVPEIANNKA

-284 EIIGTVPE
+284 EIIGVLPE
-292 EIQKKVSV
+292 EIQKKVGV
-300 IEAKE
+300 IESRE
-305 KQAEQMKAIT
+305 KQAEQFKEIT

-321 VAEVFSSDKYKQFL
+321 VSDVFSSDNYKQFL

-396 NKLDDRGNPMMDKDG
+396 TKLDDRGNPMLDKDG

-423 AFKVVSTFDVSQTD
+423 AFKVVSTFDVSQTE

-442 SLGVDELTGGVDGYG
+442 TLGVDELTGGVDGYG
-457 TFLEALKEV
+457 TFMEALKEV
-466 CPVPITFENIEG
+466 CPVPMTFENIEG

-502 VKTTIHEM
+502 VKTAIHEM

-522 PKQLRNSKEVEA
+522 PKQTRGSKEVEA

-571 SLDTIRKAASEM
+571 SLDTIRRAASEM
-583 ITAIDEKME
+583 ITAIDEKVE
-592 ILIQEKQ
+592 ELVAQKTQEQIAEVPESAKPDIVDR
-599 KDVFFASDVTNLKG
+599 KEEMAELLK
-613 MDYQYSEGSCEA
+613 A
-625 EYRFSCE
+625 
-632 VKGEPT
+632 T
-638 VLTYTLSHHD
+638 V
-648 DGQGFVMHT
+648 
-657 DKNDIWETMSEP
+657 
-669 ELRKLEEKV
+669 EKV
-678 SQVAESY
+678 SA
-685 HWERRIDAIKE
+685 DTKKE
-696 PTEVEVVK
+696 DKTV
-704 AGLLEQG
+704 
-711 TTRIGEENRMK
+711 GE
-722 LREALEAKEKA
+722 L
-733 ILAPKPEKEKE
+733 KPEKRTVEKKVPSKKKSVKKQIAE
-744 RPKEKATKKTSVKT
+744 KKEKSEKTAKTKKTET
-758 KLQEGKEKVAKTPA
+758 KDLGEAI
-772 KKTKAK
+772 
-778 EERV
+778 

>member
-1 MQNKPFHLDKVA
+1 
-13 IRMVKEPPLYS
+13 MVKEPPLYS
-24 EVPINNPQ
+24 DHPIHGPE
-32 DAIKLMADTLSD
+32 AVVKLMADTLSE

-56 PDLKPINVN
+56 PDLRPINVN

-86 VLSNVASVMLVHNHT
+86 VLSNAASVMMVHNHT
-101 TGAVHPS
+101 TGAVFPS
-108 REDVAV
+108 KDDVAV
-114 TDRMSKLCNMLGI
+114 TDRMAQLCSMLGI

-135 GPGNDYYSFN
+135 GPGNDYYSFQ
-145 ERGVLPVPSLKL
+145 EKGILPVPNLKY
-157 ETNIDQ
+157 ETNIEQ

-177 EKQNVRE
+177 EKQSVKE

-196 NLGEFHENVGS
+196 NMGELHENVGT
-207 VKDALVLFEQIP
+207 VKEAIALFEQIP
-219 PERMHA
+219 PERMHGIPA
-225 LPTIGIRVTDTNHP
+225 IGIRVTDTDNP
-239 EIFTEIDIIRGN
+239 ELFTEIDIVRGK
-251 TIDMD
+251 TIDVD
-256 MLSYVPEIASNKT
+256 MLSYVPEIANNKA

-279 AMPKA
+279 AMPEA
-284 EIIGTVPE
+284 EIIGVLPE
-292 EIQKKVSV
+292 EIQKKVGV
-300 IEAKE
+300 IESRE
-305 KQAEQMKAIT
+305 KQAEQLKEIT

-321 VAEVFSSDKYKQFL
+321 VSDVFSSDNYKQFL
-335 DTMAKFPRYS
+335 DTMAKFPRHS

-396 NKLDDRGNPMMDKDG
+396 TKLDDRGNPMLDKDG

-423 AFKVVSTFDVSQTD
+423 AFKVVSTFDVSQTE

-442 SLGVDELTGGVDGYG
+442 TLGVDELTGGVDGYG
-457 TFLEALKEV
+457 TFMEALKEV
-466 CPVPITFENIEG
+466 CPVPMTFENIEG

-502 VKTTIHEM
+502 VKTAIHEM
-510 AHQKLHAIENNG
+510 AHQKLHAIENHG
-522 PKQLRNSKEVEA
+522 PKQTRGSKEVEA

-571 SLDTIRKAASEM
+571 SLDTIRRAASEM
-583 ITAIDEKME
+583 ITAIDEKVE
-592 ILIQEKQ
+592 ELVTQKTQEQ
-599 KDVFFASDVTNLKG
+599 I
-613 MDYQYSEGSCEA
+613 A
-625 EYRFSCE
+625 EVPESA
-632 VKGEPT
+632 KP
-638 VLTYTLSHHD
+638 
-648 DGQGFVMHT
+648 
-657 DKNDIWETMSEP
+657 DIVD
-669 ELRKLEEKV
+669 R
-678 SQVAESY
+678 
-685 HWERRIDAIKE
+685 
-696 PTEVEVVK
+696 
-704 AGLLEQG
+704 
-711 TTRIGEENRMK
+711 
-722 LREALEAKEKA
+722 
-733 ILAPKPEKEKE
+733 
-744 RPKEKATKKTSVKT
+744 
-758 KLQEGKEKVAKTPA
+758 
-772 KKTKAK
+772 K
-778 EERV
+778 EEMAELLK

>member
-1 MQNKPFHLDKVA
+1 MDSRPFHLDKVA
-13 IRMVKEPPLYS
+13 IRMVKEPPLFS
-24 EVPINNPQ
+24 EVPINSPQ
-32 DAIKLMADTLSD
+32 AAVKMMADTLKD

-86 VLSNVASVMLVHNHT
+86 VLSNAASVMMVHNHT
-101 TGAVHPS
+101 TGAVFPS
-108 REDVAV
+108 KDDVAV
-114 TDRMSKLCNMLGI
+114 TDRMAQLCSMLGI

-135 GPGNDYYSFN
+135 GPGNDYYSFQ
-145 ERGVLPVPSLKL
+145 EKGILPVPNLKY
-157 ETNIDQ
+157 ETNIEQ

-177 EKQNVRE
+177 EKQSVKE

-196 NLGEFHENVGS
+196 NMGELHENVGT
-207 VKDALVLFEQIP
+207 VKEAIALFEQIP
-219 PERMHA
+219 PERMHGIPA
-225 LPTIGIRVTDTNHP
+225 IGIRVTDTDNP
-239 EIFTEIDIIRGN
+239 ELFTEIDIVRGK
-251 TIDMD
+251 TIDVD
-256 MLSYVPEIASNKT
+256 MLSYVPEIANNKA

-279 AMPKA
+279 AMPEA
-284 EIIGTVPE
+284 EIIGVLPE
-292 EIQKKVSV
+292 EIQKKVGV
-300 IEAKE
+300 IESRE
-305 KQAEQMKAIT
+305 KQAEQLKEIT

-321 VAEVFSSDKYKQFL
+321 VSDVFSSDNYKQFL

-396 NKLDDRGNPMMDKDG
+396 TKLDDRGNPMLDKDG

-423 AFKVVSTFDVSQTD
+423 AFKVVSTFDVSQTE

-442 SLGVDELTGGVDGYG
+442 TLGVDELTGGVDGYG
-457 TFLEALKEV
+457 TFMEALKEV
-466 CPVPITFENIEG
+466 CPVPMTFENIEG

-502 VKTTIHEM
+502 VKTAIHEM

-522 PKQLRNSKEVEA
+522 PKQTRGSKEVEA

-571 SLDTIRKAASEM
+571 SLDTIRRAASEM
-583 ITAIDEKME
+583 ITAIDEKVE
-592 ILIQEKQ
+592 ELVTQKTQEQIAEVPESAKPDTVDR
-599 KDVFFASDVTNLKG
+599 KEELAELLK
-613 MDYQYSEGSCEA
+613 A
-625 EYRFSCE
+625 
-632 VKGEPT
+632 T
-638 VLTYTLSHHD
+638 V
-648 DGQGFVMHT
+648 
-657 DKNDIWETMSEP
+657 
-669 ELRKLEEKV
+669 EKV
-678 SQVAESY
+678 SA
-685 HWERRIDAIKE
+685 DTKKE
-696 PTEVEVVK
+696 DKTV
-704 AGLLEQG
+704 
-711 TTRIGEENRMK
+711 GE
-722 LREALEAKEKA
+722 L
-733 ILAPKPEKEKE
+733 KPEKKTVEKKVPSKKKSVKKQIAE
-744 RPKEKATKKTSVKT
+744 KKEKSEKTAKTKKTET
-758 KLQEGKEKVAKTPA
+758 KDLGEAI
-772 KKTKAK
+772 
-778 EERV
+778 

>member
-1 MQNKPFHLDKVA
+1 MDSRPFHLDKVA
-13 IRMVKEPPLYS
+13 IRMVKEPPLFS
-24 EVPINNPQ
+24 EVPINSPQ
-32 DAIKLMADTLSD
+32 AAVKMMADTLKD

-86 VLSNVASVMLVHNHT
+86 VLSNAASVMMVHNHT
-101 TGAVHPS
+101 TGAVFPS
-108 REDVAV
+108 KDDVAV
-114 TDRMSKLCNMLGI
+114 TDRMAQLCSMLGI

-135 GPGNDYYSFN
+135 GPGNDYYSFQ
-145 ERGVLPVPSLKL
+145 EKGILPVPNLKY
-157 ETNIDQ
+157 ETNIEQ

-177 EKQNVRE
+177 EKQSVKE

-196 NLGEFHENVGS
+196 NMGELHENVGT
-207 VKDALVLFEQIP
+207 VKEAIALFEQIP
-219 PERMHA
+219 PERMHGIPA
-225 LPTIGIRVTDTNHP
+225 IGIRVTDTDNP
-239 EIFTEIDIIRGN
+239 ELFTEIDIVRGK
-251 TIDMD
+251 TIDVD
-256 MLSYVPEIASNKT
+256 MLSYVPEIANNKA

-284 EIIGTVPE
+284 EIIGVLPE
-292 EIQKKVSV
+292 EIQKKVGV
-300 IEAKE
+300 IESRE
-305 KQAEQMKAIT
+305 KQAEQFKEIT

-321 VAEVFSSDKYKQFL
+321 VSDVFSSDNYKQFL

-396 NKLDDRGNPMMDKDG
+396 TKLDDRGNPMLDKDG

-423 AFKVVSTFDVSQTD
+423 AFKVVSTFDVSQTE

-442 SLGVDELTGGVDGYG
+442 TLGVDELTGGVDGYG
-457 TFLEALKEV
+457 TFMEALKEV
-466 CPVPITFENIEG
+466 CPVPMTFENIEG

-502 VKTTIHEM
+502 VKTAIHEM
-510 AHQKLHAIENNG
+510 AHQKLHAIENHG
-522 PKQLRNSKEVEA
+522 PKQTRGSKEVEA

-571 SLDTIRKAASEM
+571 SLDTIRRAASEM
-583 ITAIDEKME
+583 ITAIDEKVE
-592 ILIQEKQ
+592 ELVTQKTQEQIAEVPESAKPDTVDR
-599 KDVFFASDVTNLKG
+599 KEELAELLK
-613 MDYQYSEGSCEA
+613 A
-625 EYRFSCE
+625 
-632 VKGEPT
+632 T
-638 VLTYTLSHHD
+638 V
-648 DGQGFVMHT
+648 
-657 DKNDIWETMSEP
+657 
-669 ELRKLEEKV
+669 EKV
-678 SQVAESY
+678 SA
-685 HWERRIDAIKE
+685 DTKKE
-696 PTEVEVVK
+696 DKTV
-704 AGLLEQG
+704 
-711 TTRIGEENRMK
+711 GE
-722 LREALEAKEKA
+722 L
-733 ILAPKPEKEKE
+733 KPEKRTVEKKVPSKKKSVKKQIAE
-744 RPKEKATKKTSVKT
+744 KKEKSEKTAKTKKTET
-758 KLQEGKEKVAKTPA
+758 KDLGEAI
-772 KKTKAK
+772 
-778 EERV
+778 

>member
-1 MQNKPFHLDKVA
+1 MDSRPFHLDKVA
-13 IRMVKEPPLYS
+13 IRMVKEPPLFS
-24 EVPINNPQ
+24 EVPINSPQ
-32 DAIKLMADTLSD
+32 AAVKMMADTLKD

-86 VLSNVASVMLVHNHT
+86 VLSNAASVMMVHNHT
-101 TGAVHPS
+101 TGAVFPS
-108 REDVAV
+108 KDDVAV
-114 TDRMSKLCNMLGI
+114 TDRMAQLCSMLGI

-135 GPGNDYYSFN
+135 GPGNDYYSFQ
-145 ERGVLPVPSLKL
+145 EKGILPVPNLKY
-157 ETNIDQ
+157 ETNIEQ

-177 EKQNVRE
+177 EKQSVKE

-196 NLGEFHENVGS
+196 NMGELHENVGT
-207 VKDALVLFEQIP
+207 VKEAIALFEQIP
-219 PERMHA
+219 PERMYGIPA
-225 LPTIGIRVTDTNHP
+225 IGIRVTDTDNP
-239 EIFTEIDIIRGN
+239 ELFTEIDIVRGK
-251 TIDMD
+251 TIDVD
-256 MLSYVPEIASNKT
+256 MLSYVPEIANNKA

-279 AMPKA
+279 AMPEA
-284 EIIGTVPE
+284 EIIGVLPE
-292 EIQKKVSV
+292 EIQKKVGV
-300 IEAKE
+300 IESRE
-305 KQAEQMKAIT
+305 KQAEQLKEIT

-321 VAEVFSSDKYKQFL
+321 VSDVFSSDNYKQFL

-396 NKLDDRGNPMMDKDG
+396 TKLDDRGNPMLDKDG

-423 AFKVVSTFDVSQTD
+423 AFKVVSTFDVSQTE

-442 SLGVDELTGGVDGYG
+442 TLGVDELTGGVDGYG

-466 CPVPITFENIEG
+466 CPVPMTFENIEG

-502 VKTTIHEM
+502 VKTAIHEM
-510 AHQKLHAIENNG
+510 AHQKLHAIENHG
-522 PKQLRNSKEVEA
+522 PKQTRGSKEVEA

-571 SLDTIRKAASEM
+571 SLDTIRRAASEM
-583 ITAIDEKME
+583 ITAIDEKVE
-592 ILIQEKQ
+592 ELVAQKTQEQIAEVPESAKPDTVDR
-599 KDVFFASDVTNLKG
+599 KEELAELLK
-613 MDYQYSEGSCEA
+613 A
-625 EYRFSCE
+625 
-632 VKGEPT
+632 T
-638 VLTYTLSHHD
+638 V
-648 DGQGFVMHT
+648 
-657 DKNDIWETMSEP
+657 
-669 ELRKLEEKV
+669 EKV
-678 SQVAESY
+678 SA
-685 HWERRIDAIKE
+685 DTKKE
-696 PTEVEVVK
+696 DKTV
-704 AGLLEQG
+704 
-711 TTRIGEENRMK
+711 GE
-722 LREALEAKEKA
+722 L
-733 ILAPKPEKEKE
+733 KPEKRTVEKKVPSKKKSVKKQIAE
-744 RPKEKATKKTSVKT
+744 KKEKSEKTAKTKKTET
-758 KLQEGKEKVAKTPA
+758 KDLGEAI
-772 KKTKAK
+772 
-778 EERV
+778 

>member
-1 MQNKPFHLDKVA
+1 MDSRPFHLDKVA
-13 IRMVKEPPLYS
+13 IRMVKEPPLFS
-24 EVPINNPQ
+24 EVPINSPQ
-32 DAIKLMADTLSD
+32 AAVKMMADTLKD

-86 VLSNVASVMLVHNHT
+86 VLSNAASVMMVHNHT
-101 TGAVHPS
+101 TGAVFPS
-108 REDVAV
+108 KDDVAV
-114 TDRMSKLCNMLGI
+114 TDRMAQLCSMLGI

-135 GPGNDYYSFN
+135 GPGNDYYSFQ
-145 ERGVLPVPSLKL
+145 EKGILPVPNLKY
-157 ETNIDQ
+157 ETNIEQ

-177 EKQNVRE
+177 EKQSVKE

-196 NLGEFHENVGS
+196 NMGELHENVGT
-207 VKDALVLFEQIP
+207 VKEAIALFEQIP
-219 PERMHA
+219 PERMHGIPA
-225 LPTIGIRVTDTNHP
+225 IGIRVTDTDNP
-239 EIFTEIDIIRGN
+239 ELFTEIDIVRGK
-251 TIDMD
+251 TIDVD
-256 MLSYVPEIASNKT
+256 MLSYVPEIANNKA

-279 AMPKA
+279 AMPEA
-284 EIIGTVPE
+284 EIIGVLPE
-292 EIQKKVSV
+292 EIQKKVGV
-300 IEAKE
+300 IESRE
-305 KQAEQMKAIT
+305 KQAEQFKEIT

-321 VAEVFSSDKYKQFL
+321 VSDVFSSDNYKQFL

-396 NKLDDRGNPMMDKDG
+396 TKLDDRGNPMLDKDG

-423 AFKVVSTFDVSQTD
+423 AFKVVSTFDVSQTE

-442 SLGVDELTGGVDGYG
+442 TLGVDELTGGVDGYG
-457 TFLEALKEV
+457 TFMEALKEV
-466 CPVPITFENIEG
+466 CPVPMTFENIEG

-502 VKTTIHEM
+502 VKTAIHEM

-522 PKQLRNSKEVEA
+522 PKQTRGSKEVEA

-571 SLDTIRKAASEM
+571 SLDTIRRAASEM
-583 ITAIDEKME
+583 ITAIDEKVE
-592 ILIQEKQ
+592 ELVAQKTQEQIAAVPESAKPDTVDR
-599 KDVFFASDVTNLKG
+599 KEELAELLK
-613 MDYQYSEGSCEA
+613 A
-625 EYRFSCE
+625 
-632 VKGEPT
+632 T
-638 VLTYTLSHHD
+638 V
-648 DGQGFVMHT
+648 
-657 DKNDIWETMSEP
+657 
-669 ELRKLEEKV
+669 EKV
-678 SQVAESY
+678 SA
-685 HWERRIDAIKE
+685 DTKKE
-696 PTEVEVVK
+696 DKTV
-704 AGLLEQG
+704 
-711 TTRIGEENRMK
+711 GE
-722 LREALEAKEKA
+722 L
-733 ILAPKPEKEKE
+733 KPEKKTVEKKVPSKKKSVKKQIAE
-744 RPKEKATKKTSVKT
+744 KKEKSEKTAKTKKTET
-758 KLQEGKEKVAKTPA
+758 KDLGEAI
-772 KKTKAK
+772 
-778 EERV
+778 

>member
-1 MQNKPFHLDKVA
+1 MDSRPFHLDKVA
-13 IRMVKEPPLYS
+13 IRMVKEPPLFS
-24 EVPINNPQ
+24 EVPINSPQ
-32 DAIKLMADTLSD
+32 AAVKMMADTLKD

-86 VLSNVASVMLVHNHT
+86 VLSNAASVMMVHNHT
-101 TGAVHPS
+101 TGAVFPS
-108 REDVAV
+108 KDDVAV
-114 TDRMSKLCNMLGI
+114 TDRMAQLCSMLGI
-127 KLLDHVIV
+127 KLLDHLIV
-135 GPGNDYYSFN
+135 GPGNDYYSFQ
-145 ERGVLPVPSLKL
+145 EKGILPVPNLKY
-157 ETNIDQ
+157 ETNIEQ

-169 KVAETATM
+169 IVAETATM
-177 EKQNVRE
+177 EKQSVKE

-196 NLGEFHENVGS
+196 NMGELHENVGT
-207 VKDALVLFEQIP
+207 VKEAIALFEQIP
-219 PERMHA
+219 PERMHGIPA
-225 LPTIGIRVTDTNHP
+225 IGIRVTDTDNP
-239 EIFTEIDIIRGN
+239 ELFTEIDIVRGK
-251 TIDMD
+251 TIDVD
-256 MLSYVPEIASNKT
+256 MLSYVPEIANNKA

-279 AMPKA
+279 AMPEA
-284 EIIGTVPE
+284 EIIGVLPE
-292 EIQKKVSV
+292 EIQKKVGV
-300 IEAKE
+300 IESRE
-305 KQAEQMKAIT
+305 KQAEQLKEIT

-321 VAEVFSSDKYKQFL
+321 VSDVFSSDNYKQFL

-396 NKLDDRGNPMMDKDG
+396 TKLDDRGNPMLDKDG

-423 AFKVVSTFDVSQTD
+423 AFKVVSTFDVSQTE

-442 SLGVDELTGGVDGYG
+442 TLGVDELTGGVDGYG
-457 TFLEALKEV
+457 TFMEALKEV
-466 CPVPITFENIEG
+466 CPVPMTFENIEG

-502 VKTTIHEM
+502 VKTAIHEM

-522 PKQLRNSKEVEA
+522 PKQTRGSKEVEA

-571 SLDTIRKAASEM
+571 SLDTIRRAASEM
-583 ITAIDEKME
+583 ITAIDVKVEELVAQKT
-592 ILIQEKQ
+592 QEQIAAVPESAKPDTVDR
-599 KDVFFASDVTNLKG
+599 KEELAELLK
-613 MDYQYSEGSCEA
+613 A
-625 EYRFSCE
+625 
-632 VKGEPT
+632 T
-638 VLTYTLSHHD
+638 V
-648 DGQGFVMHT
+648 
-657 DKNDIWETMSEP
+657 
-669 ELRKLEEKV
+669 EKV
-678 SQVAESY
+678 SA
-685 HWERRIDAIKE
+685 DTKKE
-696 PTEVEVVK
+696 DKTV
-704 AGLLEQG
+704 
-711 TTRIGEENRMK
+711 GE
-722 LREALEAKEKA
+722 L
-733 ILAPKPEKEKE
+733 KPEKKTVEKKVPSKKKSVKKQIAE
-744 RPKEKATKKTSVKT
+744 KKEKSEKTAKTKKTET
-758 KLQEGKEKVAKTPA
+758 KDLGEAI
-772 KKTKAK
+772 
-778 EERV
+778 

>member
-1 MQNKPFHLDKVA
+1 MDSRPFHLDKVA
-13 IRMVKEPPLYS
+13 IRMVKEPPLFS
-24 EVPINNPQ
+24 EVPINSPQ
-32 DAIKLMADTLSD
+32 AAVKMMADTLKD

-86 VLSNVASVMLVHNHT
+86 VLSNAASVMMVHNHT
-101 TGAVHPS
+101 TGAVFPS
-108 REDVAV
+108 KDDVAV
-114 TDRMSKLCNMLGI
+114 TDRMAQLCSMLGI

-135 GPGNDYYSFN
+135 GPGNDYYSFQ
-145 ERGVLPVPSLKL
+145 EKGILPVPNLKY
-157 ETNIDQ
+157 ETNIEQ

-177 EKQNVRE
+177 EKQSVKE

-196 NLGEFHENVGS
+196 NMGELHENVGT
-207 VKDALVLFEQIP
+207 VKEAIALFEQIP
-219 PERMHA
+219 PERMHGIPA
-225 LPTIGIRVTDTNHP
+225 IGIRVTDTDNP
-239 EIFTEIDIIRGN
+239 ELFTEIDIVRGK
-251 TIDMD
+251 TIDVD
-256 MLSYVPEIASNKT
+256 MLSYVPEIANNK
-269 AQFAIAEMIH
+269 AARFAIAEMIH

-284 EIIGTVPE
+284 EIIGVLPE
-292 EIQKKVSV
+292 EIQKKVGV
-300 IEAKE
+300 IESRE
-305 KQAEQMKAIT
+305 KQAEQFKEIT

-321 VAEVFSSDKYKQFL
+321 VSDVFSSDNYKQFL

-396 NKLDDRGNPMMDKDG
+396 TKLDDRGNPMLDKDG

-423 AFKVVSTFDVSQTD
+423 AFKVVSTFDVSQTE

-442 SLGVDELTGGVDGYG
+442 TLGVDELTGGVDGYG
-457 TFLEALKEV
+457 TFMEALKEV
-466 CPVPITFENIEG
+466 CPVPMTFENIEG

-502 VKTTIHEM
+502 VKTAIHEM

-522 PKQLRNSKEVEA
+522 PKQTRGSKEVEA

-571 SLDTIRKAASEM
+571 SLDTIRRAASEM
-583 ITAIDEKME
+583 ITAIDEKVE
-592 ILIQEKQ
+592 ELVTQKTQEQIAEVPESAKPDIVDR
-599 KDVFFASDVTNLKG
+599 KEEMAELLK
-613 MDYQYSEGSCEA
+613 A
-625 EYRFSCE
+625 
-632 VKGEPT
+632 T
-638 VLTYTLSHHD
+638 V
-648 DGQGFVMHT
+648 
-657 DKNDIWETMSEP
+657 
-669 ELRKLEEKV
+669 EKV
-678 SQVAESY
+678 SA
-685 HWERRIDAIKE
+685 DTKKE
-696 PTEVEVVK
+696 DKTV
-704 AGLLEQG
+704 
-711 TTRIGEENRMK
+711 GE
-722 LREALEAKEKA
+722 L
-733 ILAPKPEKEKE
+733 KPEKRTVEKKVPSKKKSVKKQIAE
-744 RPKEKATKKTSVKT
+744 KKEKSEKTAKTKKTET
-758 KLQEGKEKVAKTPA
+758 KDLGEAI
-772 KKTKAK
+772 
-778 EERV
+778 

>member
-1 MQNKPFHLDKVA
+1 MDSRPFHLDKVA
-13 IRMVKEPPLYS
+13 IRMVKEPPLFS
-24 EVPINNPQ
+24 EVPINSPQ
-32 DAIKLMADTLSD
+32 AAVKMMADTLKD

-86 VLSNVASVMLVHNHT
+86 VLSNAASVMMVHNHT
-101 TGAVHPS
+101 TGAVFPS
-108 REDVAV
+108 KDDVAV
-114 TDRMSKLCNMLGI
+114 TDRMAQLCSMLGI

-135 GPGNDYYSFN
+135 GPGNDYYSFQ
-145 ERGVLPVPSLKL
+145 EKGILPVPNLKY
-157 ETNIDQ
+157 ETNIEQ

-177 EKQNVRE
+177 EKQSVKE

-196 NLGEFHENVGS
+196 NMGELHENVGT
-207 VKDALVLFEQIP
+207 VKEAIALFEQIP
-219 PERMHA
+219 PERMHGIPA
-225 LPTIGIRVTDTNHP
+225 IGIRVTDTDNP
-239 EIFTEIDIIRGN
+239 ELFTEIDIVRGK
-251 TIDMD
+251 TIDVD
-256 MLSYVPEIASNKT
+256 MLSYVPEIANNKA

-284 EIIGTVPE
+284 EIIGVLPE
-292 EIQKKVSV
+292 EIQKKVGV
-300 IEAKE
+300 IESRE
-305 KQAEQMKAIT
+305 KQAEQFKEIT

-321 VAEVFSSDKYKQFL
+321 VSDVFSSDNYKQFL

-396 NKLDDRGNPMMDKDG
+396 TKLDDRGNPMLDKDG

-423 AFKVVSTFDVSQTD
+423 AFKVVSTFDVSQTE

-442 SLGVDELTGGVDGYG
+442 TLGVDELTGGVDGYG
-457 TFLEALKEV
+457 TFMEALKEV
-466 CPVPITFENIEG
+466 CPVPMTFENIEG

-502 VKTTIHEM
+502 VKTAIHEM

-522 PKQLRNSKEVEA
+522 PKQTRGSKEVEA

-571 SLDTIRKAASEM
+571 SLDTIRRAASEM
-583 ITAIDEKME
+583 ITAIDEKVE
-592 ILIQEKQ
+592 ELVAQKTQEQIAAVPESAKPDTVDR
-599 KDVFFASDVTNLKG
+599 KEELAELLK
-613 MDYQYSEGSCEA
+613 A
-625 EYRFSCE
+625 
-632 VKGEPT
+632 T
-638 VLTYTLSHHD
+638 V
-648 DGQGFVMHT
+648 
-657 DKNDIWETMSEP
+657 
-669 ELRKLEEKV
+669 EKV
-678 SQVAESY
+678 SA
-685 HWERRIDAIKE
+685 DTKKE
-696 PTEVEVVK
+696 DKTV
-704 AGLLEQG
+704 
-711 TTRIGEENRMK
+711 GE
-722 LREALEAKEKA
+722 L
-733 ILAPKPEKEKE
+733 KPEKRTVEKKVPSKKKSVKKQIAE
-744 RPKEKATKKTSVKT
+744 KKEKSEKTAKTKKTET
-758 KLQEGKEKVAKTPA
+758 KDLGEAI
-772 KKTKAK
+772 
-778 EERV
+778 

>member
-1 MQNKPFHLDKVA
+1 MDSKPFHLDKVA
-13 IRMVKEPPLYS
+13 IRMVKEPPLYG
-24 EVPINNPQ
+24 EVPINGPQ
-32 DAIKLMADTLSD
+32 TAVKLMADTLKD

-56 PDLKPINVN
+56 MDLKPINVN

-77 HPREAIKSM
+77 YPREAIKSM
-86 VLSNVASVMLVHNHT
+86 VLSNAASVMMVHNHT
-101 TGAVHPS
+101 TGAVFPS
-108 REDVAV
+108 KDDVAV
-114 TDRMSKLCNMLGI
+114 TDRMAQICNMLGI

-135 GPGNDYYSFN
+135 GPGKDYYSFQ
-145 ERGVLPVPSLKL
+145 EKGVLPVPNLKL

-169 KVAETATM
+169 KVAETATI
-177 EKQNVRE
+177 EKQSVKE

-196 NLGEFHENVGS
+196 NMGELHENVGS
-207 VKDALVLFEQIP
+207 VKEAIALFELIP
-219 PERMHA
+219 PERMHGIPA
-225 LPTIGIRVTDTNHP
+225 VGIRVTDTSNP
-239 EIFTEIDIIRGN
+239 EIFTEIDIVRGK
-251 TIDMD
+251 TIDLE
-256 MLSYVPEIASNKT
+256 MLSYVPEIANNKA

-279 AMPKA
+279 AMPDA

-292 EIQKKVSV
+292 EIQKKVNV
-300 IEAKE
+300 IDSRE
-305 KQAEQMKAIT
+305 KQAEQLKEIT

-321 VAEVFSSDKYKQFL
+321 VADVFSSDNYKQFL

-355 KPDAQMCQ
+355 RPDAQMCQ

-396 NKLDDRGNPMMDKDG
+396 TKLDDKGNPMMDKDG

-442 SLGVDELTGGVDGYG
+442 TLGVDELTGGVEGYG
-457 TFLEALKEV
+457 TFFEALKEV
-466 CPVPITFENIEG
+466 CPVPMTFENIEG

-502 VKTTIHEM
+502 VKTAIHEM

-522 PKQLRNSKEVEA
+522 SKQTRSSKEVEA

-571 SLDTIRKAASEM
+571 SLDTIRRAASVM
-583 ITAIDEKME
+583 ITAIDEKLEELMNQKTQEQAAE
-592 ILIQEKQ
+592 ISENDKNGTVDRKEELAELLKATAEKMSPDAKPKQEK
-599 KDVFFASDVTNLKG
+599 
-613 MDYQYSEGSCEA
+613 
-625 EYRFSCE
+625 
-632 VKGEPT
+632 
-638 VLTYTLSHHD
+638 
-648 DGQGFVMHT
+648 
-657 DKNDIWETMSEP
+657 
-669 ELRKLEEKV
+669 
-678 SQVAESY
+678 
-685 HWERRIDAIKE
+685 
-696 PTEVEVVK
+696 
-704 AGLLEQG
+704 
-711 TTRIGEENRMK
+711 
-722 LREALEAKEKA
+722 
-733 ILAPKPEKEKE
+733 KPVEKEKSE
-744 RPKEKATKKTSVKT
+744 KKKSVKKQISEKKEKSERTAKTKKTET
-758 KLQEGKEKVAKTPA
+758 RNLGEAI
-772 KKTKAK
+772 
-778 EERV
+778 

>member
-1 MQNKPFHLDKVA
+1 MDSRPFHLDKVA
-13 IRMVKEPPLYS
+13 IRMVKEPPLFS
-24 EVPINNPQ
+24 EVPINSPQ
-32 DAIKLMADTLSD
+32 AAVKMMADTLKD

-86 VLSNVASVMLVHNHT
+86 VLSNAASVMMVHNHT
-101 TGAVHPS
+101 TGAVFPS
-108 REDVAV
+108 KDDVAV
-114 TDRMSKLCNMLGI
+114 TDRMAQLCSMLGI

-135 GPGNDYYSFN
+135 GPGNDYYSFQ
-145 ERGVLPVPSLKL
+145 EKGILPVPNLKY
-157 ETNIDQ
+157 ETNIEQ

-177 EKQNVRE
+177 EKQSVKE

-196 NLGEFHENVGS
+196 NMGELHENVGT
-207 VKDALVLFEQIP
+207 VKEAIALFEQIP
-219 PERMHA
+219 PERMHGIPA
-225 LPTIGIRVTDTNHP
+225 IGIRVTDTDNP
-239 EIFTEIDIIRGN
+239 ELFTEIDIVRGK
-251 TIDMD
+251 TIDVD
-256 MLSYVPEIASNKT
+256 MLSYVPEIANNKA

-284 EIIGTVPE
+284 EIIGVLPE
-292 EIQKKVSV
+292 EIQKKVGV
-300 IEAKE
+300 IESRE
-305 KQAEQMKAIT
+305 KQAEQFKEIT

-321 VAEVFSSDKYKQFL
+321 VSDVFSSDNYKQFL

-396 NKLDDRGNPMMDKDG
+396 TKLDDRGNPMLDKDG

-423 AFKVVSTFDVSQTD
+423 AFKVVSTFDVSQTE

-442 SLGVDELTGGVDGYG
+442 TLGVDELTGGVDGYG
-457 TFLEALKEV
+457 TFMEALKEV
-466 CPVPITFENIEG
+466 CPVPMTFENIEG

-502 VKTTIHEM
+502 VKTAIHEM

-522 PKQLRNSKEVEA
+522 PKQTRGSKEVEA

-571 SLDTIRKAASEM
+571 SLDTIRRAASEM
-583 ITAIDEKME
+583 ITAIDEKVE
-592 ILIQEKQ
+592 ELVTQKTQEQ
-599 KDVFFASDVTNLKG
+599 I
-613 MDYQYSEGSCEA
+613 A
-625 EYRFSCE
+625 EVPESA
-632 VKGEPT
+632 KPDT
-638 VLTYTLSHHD
+638 VD
-648 DGQGFVMHT
+648 R
-657 DKNDIWETMSEP
+657 KE
-669 ELRKLEEKV
+669 ELAELFKATVEKV
-678 SQVAESY
+678 SA
-685 HWERRIDAIKE
+685 DTKKE
-696 PTEVEVVK
+696 DKTV
-704 AGLLEQG
+704 
-711 TTRIGEENRMK
+711 GE
-722 LREALEAKEKA
+722 L
-733 ILAPKPEKEKE
+733 KPEKKTVEKKVPSKKKSVKKQIAE
-744 RPKEKATKKTSVKT
+744 KKEKSEKTAKTKKTET
-758 KLQEGKEKVAKTPA
+758 KDLGEAI
-772 KKTKAK
+772 
-778 EERV
+778 

>member
-1 MQNKPFHLDKVA
+1 MDSRPFHLDKVA
-13 IRMVKEPPLYS
+13 IRMVKEPPLFS
-24 EVPINNPQ
+24 EVPINSPQ
-32 DAIKLMADTLSD
+32 AAVKMMADTLKD

-86 VLSNVASVMLVHNHT
+86 VLSNAASVMMVHNHT
-101 TGAVHPS
+101 TGAVFPS
-108 REDVAV
+108 KDDVAV
-114 TDRMSKLCNMLGI
+114 TDRMAQLCSMLGI

-135 GPGNDYYSFN
+135 GPGNDYYSFQ
-145 ERGVLPVPSLKL
+145 EKGILPVPNLKY
-157 ETNIDQ
+157 ETNIEQ

-177 EKQNVRE
+177 EKQSVKE

-196 NLGEFHENVGS
+196 NMGELHENVGT
-207 VKDALVLFEQIP
+207 VKEAIALFEQIP
-219 PERMHA
+219 PERMHGIPA
-225 LPTIGIRVTDTNHP
+225 IGIRVTDTDNP
-239 EIFTEIDIIRGN
+239 ELFTEIDIVRGK
-251 TIDMD
+251 TIDVD
-256 MLSYVPEIASNKT
+256 MLSYVPEIANNKA

-284 EIIGTVPE
+284 EIIGVLPE
-292 EIQKKVSV
+292 EIQKKVGV
-300 IEAKE
+300 IESRE
-305 KQAEQMKAIT
+305 KQAEQLKEIT

-321 VAEVFSSDKYKQFL
+321 VSDVFSSDNYKQFL

-396 NKLDDRGNPMMDKDG
+396 TKLDDRGNPMLDKDG

-423 AFKVVSTFDVSQTD
+423 AFKVVSTFDVSQTE

-442 SLGVDELTGGVDGYG
+442 TLGVDELTGGVDGYG
-457 TFLEALKEV
+457 TFMEALKEV
-466 CPVPITFENIEG
+466 CPVPMTFENIEG

-502 VKTTIHEM
+502 VKTAIHEM

-522 PKQLRNSKEVEA
+522 PKQTRGSKEVEA

-571 SLDTIRKAASEM
+571 SLDTIRRAASEM
-583 ITAIDEKME
+583 ITAIDEKVE
-592 ILIQEKQ
+592 ELVTQKTQEQIAEVPESAKPDIVDR
-599 KDVFFASDVTNLKG
+599 KEEMAELLK
-613 MDYQYSEGSCEA
+613 A
-625 EYRFSCE
+625 
-632 VKGEPT
+632 T
-638 VLTYTLSHHD
+638 V
-648 DGQGFVMHT
+648 
-657 DKNDIWETMSEP
+657 
-669 ELRKLEEKV
+669 EKV
-678 SQVAESY
+678 SA
-685 HWERRIDAIKE
+685 DTKKE
-696 PTEVEVVK
+696 DKTV
-704 AGLLEQG
+704 
-711 TTRIGEENRMK
+711 GE
-722 LREALEAKEKA
+722 L
-733 ILAPKPEKEKE
+733 KPEKRTVEKKVPSKKKSVKKQIAE
-744 RPKEKATKKTSVKT
+744 KKEKSEKTAKTKKTET
-758 KLQEGKEKVAKTPA
+758 KDLGEAI
-772 KKTKAK
+772 
-778 EERV
+778 

>member
-1 MQNKPFHLDKVA
+1 MDSRPFRLDKVA

-32 DAIKLMADTLSD
+32 AAVKLMADTLKD

-86 VLSNVASVMLVHNHT
+86 VLSNAASVMMVHNHT
-101 TGAVHPS
+101 TGAVFPS
-108 REDVAV
+108 KEDVAV
-114 TDRMSKLCNMLGI
+114 TDRMAQLCGMLGI

-135 GPGNDYYSFN
+135 GPGKDYYSFD
-145 ERGVLPVPSLKL
+145 EKSVLPVPNLKY
-157 ETNIDQ
+157 ETNIEQ
-163 LEFGGM
+163 LEIGGM

-177 EKQNVRE
+177 EKQEQKMSTEEYRE
-184 VSFVVAECSEFH
+184 MKEAE
-196 NLGEFHENVGS
+196 L
-207 VKDALVLFEQIP
+207 
-219 PERMHA
+219 
-225 LPTIGIRVTDTNHP
+225 
-239 EIFTEIDIIRGN
+239 
-251 TIDMD
+251 
-256 MLSYVPEIASNKT
+256 
-269 AQFAIAEMIH
+269 
-279 AMPKA
+279 
-284 EIIGTVPE
+284 
-292 EIQKKVSV
+292 
-300 IEAKE
+300 
-305 KQAEQMKAIT
+305 KAIT

-321 VAEVFSSDKYKQFL
+321 VSDVFSSDKYKQFL

-396 NKLDDRGNPMMDKDG
+396 TKLDDRGNPMKDKDG

-442 SLGVDELTGGVDGYG
+442 SLGVEELTGGVDGYG

-466 CPVPITFENIEG
+466 CPVPMTFENIEG

-502 VKTTIHEM
+502 VKTAIHEM
-510 AHQKLHAIENNG
+510 AHQKLHAIENNE
-522 PKQLRNSKEVEA
+522 PKQTRGSKEVEA

-571 SLDTIRKAASEM
+571 SLDTIRRAASEM
-583 ITAIDEKME
+583 ITAIDEKVE
-592 ILIQEKQ
+592 ELVAQKTQEQIAEVPEGIKPATVDRKEELAELLKATAEKMSPDAKTKQ
-599 KDVFFASDVTNLKG
+599 
-613 MDYQYSEGSCEA
+613 
-625 EYRFSCE
+625 
-632 VKGEPT
+632 
-638 VLTYTLSHHD
+638 
-648 DGQGFVMHT
+648 
-657 DKNDIWETMSEP
+657 
-669 ELRKLEEKV
+669 EEKAV
-678 SQVAESY
+678 DET
-685 HWERRIDAIKE
+685 K
-696 PTEVEVVK
+696 P
-704 AGLLEQG
+704 
-711 TTRIGEENRMK
+711 EEK
-722 LREALEAKEKA
+722 ALEKKASAKKKSVKKQIAEKKEKS
-733 ILAPKPEKEKE
+733 EKTA
-744 RPKEKATKKTSVKT
+744 RPKKTETKN
-758 KLQEGKEKVAKTPA
+758 LGEAI
-772 KKTKAK
+772 
-778 EERV
+778 

>member
-1 MQNKPFHLDKVA
+1 MDSRPFHLDKVA
-13 IRMVKEPPLYS
+13 IRMVKEPPLFS
-24 EVPINNPQ
+24 EVPINSPQ
-32 DAIKLMADTLSD
+32 AAVKMMADTLKD

-86 VLSNVASVMLVHNHT
+86 VLSNAASVMMVHNHT
-101 TGAVHPS
+101 TGAVFPS
-108 REDVAV
+108 KDDVAV
-114 TDRMSKLCNMLGI
+114 TDRMAQLCSMLGI

-135 GPGNDYYSFN
+135 GPGNDYYSFQ
-145 ERGVLPVPSLKL
+145 EKGILPVPNLKY
-157 ETNIDQ
+157 ETNIEQ

-177 EKQNVRE
+177 EKQSVKE

-196 NLGEFHENVGS
+196 NMGELHENVGT
-207 VKDALVLFEQIP
+207 VKEAIALFEQIP
-219 PERMHA
+219 PERMHGIPA
-225 LPTIGIRVTDTNHP
+225 IGIRVTDTDNP
-239 EIFTEIDIIRGN
+239 ELFTEIDIVRGK
-251 TIDMD
+251 TIDVD
-256 MLSYVPEIASNKT
+256 MLSYVPEIANNKA

-279 AMPKA
+279 AMPEA
-284 EIIGTVPE
+284 EIIGVLPE
-292 EIQKKVSV
+292 EIQKKVGV
-300 IEAKE
+300 IESRE
-305 KQAEQMKAIT
+305 KQAEQLKEIT

-321 VAEVFSSDKYKQFL
+321 VSDVFSSDNYKQFL

-396 NKLDDRGNPMMDKDG
+396 TKLDDRGNPMLDKDG

-423 AFKVVSTFDVSQTD
+423 AFKVVSTFDVSQTE

-442 SLGVDELTGGVDGYG
+442 TLGVDELTGGVDGYG
-457 TFLEALKEV
+457 TFMEALKEV
-466 CPVPITFENIEG
+466 CPVPMTFENIEG

-502 VKTTIHEM
+502 VKTAIHEM
-510 AHQKLHAIENNG
+510 AHQKLHAIENHG
-522 PKQLRNSKEVEA
+522 SKQTRGSKEVEA

-571 SLDTIRKAASEM
+571 SLDTIRRAASEM
-583 ITAIDEKME
+583 ITAIDEKVE
-592 ILIQEKQ
+592 ELVAQKTQEQIAAVPESAKPDTVDR
-599 KDVFFASDVTNLKG
+599 KEEL
-613 MDYQYSEGSCEA
+613 A
-625 EYRFSCE
+625 ELF
-632 VKGEPT
+632 KAT
-638 VLTYTLSHHD
+638 V
-648 DGQGFVMHT
+648 
-657 DKNDIWETMSEP
+657 
-669 ELRKLEEKV
+669 EKV
-678 SQVAESY
+678 SA
-685 HWERRIDAIKE
+685 DTKKE
-696 PTEVEVVK
+696 DKTV
-704 AGLLEQG
+704 
-711 TTRIGEENRMK
+711 GE
-722 LREALEAKEKA
+722 L
-733 ILAPKPEKEKE
+733 KPEKKTVEKKVPSKKKSVKKQIAE
-744 RPKEKATKKTSVKT
+744 KKEKSEKTAKTKKTET
-758 KLQEGKEKVAKTPA
+758 KDLGEAI
-772 KKTKAK
+772 
-778 EERV
+778 

>member
-1 MQNKPFHLDKVA
+1 MDSRPFHLDKVA
-13 IRMVKEPPLYS
+13 IRMVKEPPLFS
-24 EVPINNPQ
+24 EVPINSPQ
-32 DAIKLMADTLSD
+32 AAVKMMADTLKD

-86 VLSNVASVMLVHNHT
+86 VLSNAASVMMVHNHT
-101 TGAVHPS
+101 TGAVFPS
-108 REDVAV
+108 KDDVAV
-114 TDRMSKLCNMLGI
+114 TDRMAQLCSMLGI

-135 GPGNDYYSFN
+135 GPGNDYYSFQ
-145 ERGVLPVPSLKL
+145 EKGILPVPNLKY
-157 ETNIDQ
+157 ETNIEQ

-177 EKQNVRE
+177 EKQSVKE

-196 NLGEFHENVGS
+196 NMGELHENVGT
-207 VKDALVLFEQIP
+207 VKEAIALFEQIP
-219 PERMHA
+219 PERMHGIPA
-225 LPTIGIRVTDTNHP
+225 IGIRVTDTDNP
-239 EIFTEIDIIRGN
+239 ELFTEIDIVRGK
-251 TIDMD
+251 TIDVD
-256 MLSYVPEIASNKT
+256 MLSYVPEIANNKA

-279 AMPKA
+279 AMPEA
-284 EIIGTVPE
+284 EIIGVLPE
-292 EIQKKVSV
+292 EIQKKVGV
-300 IEAKE
+300 IESRE
-305 KQAEQMKAIT
+305 KQAEQFKEIT

-321 VAEVFSSDKYKQFL
+321 VSDVFSSDNYKQFL

-396 NKLDDRGNPMMDKDG
+396 TKLDDRGNPMLDKDG

-423 AFKVVSTFDVSQTD
+423 AFKVVSTFDVSQTE

-442 SLGVDELTGGVDGYG
+442 TLGVDELTGGVDGYG
-457 TFLEALKEV
+457 TFMEALKEV
-466 CPVPITFENIEG
+466 CPVPMTFENIEG

-502 VKTTIHEM
+502 VKTAIHEM
-510 AHQKLHAIENNG
+510 AHQKLHAIENHG
-522 PKQLRNSKEVEA
+522 PKQTRGSKEVEA

-571 SLDTIRKAASEM
+571 SLDTIRRAASEM
-583 ITAIDEKME
+583 ITAIDEKVE
-592 ILIQEKQ
+592 ELVAQKTQEQIAAVPESAKPDTVDR
-599 KDVFFASDVTNLKG
+599 KEELAELLK
-613 MDYQYSEGSCEA
+613 A
-625 EYRFSCE
+625 
-632 VKGEPT
+632 T
-638 VLTYTLSHHD
+638 V
-648 DGQGFVMHT
+648 
-657 DKNDIWETMSEP
+657 
-669 ELRKLEEKV
+669 EKV
-678 SQVAESY
+678 SA
-685 HWERRIDAIKE
+685 DTKKE
-696 PTEVEVVK
+696 DKTV
-704 AGLLEQG
+704 
-711 TTRIGEENRMK
+711 GE
-722 LREALEAKEKA
+722 L
-733 ILAPKPEKEKE
+733 KPEKKTVEKKVPSKKKSVKKQIAE
-744 RPKEKATKKTSVKT
+744 KKEKSEKTAKTKKTET
-758 KLQEGKEKVAKTPA
+758 KDLGEAI
-772 KKTKAK
+772 
-778 EERV
+778 